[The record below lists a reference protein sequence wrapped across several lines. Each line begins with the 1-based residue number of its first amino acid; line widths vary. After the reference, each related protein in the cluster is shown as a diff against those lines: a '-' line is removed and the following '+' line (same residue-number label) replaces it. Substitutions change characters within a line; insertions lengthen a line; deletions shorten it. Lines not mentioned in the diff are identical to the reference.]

1 MLALT
6 QGMRLALGAGAVLG
20 GAVALYVTVA
30 GMRETATQPQEASV
44 SEGTA
49 APEAAA
55 VAELPPTDVATPEVS
70 EAIDPAPV
78 AEPSAA
84 IAAPAFEVVRI
95 EADGSGIV
103 AGTASAGMMVAI
115 LLDDAVVNETSADA
129 SGRFV
134 EFLDL
139 GVSDR
144 PRVLSLMADPAG
156 EAVPSDATIIIAPTD
171 AEVKPAPE
179 LLAEAETSSVQP
191 APADDASTSEAEAE
205 PMALMAEADAPTLD
219 GATSE
224 TALTEAASAI
234 ADTIGQATAD
244 VVADVVA
251 EVTAEATAEATAEV
265 TEEATAE
272 VTADVA
278 AEVTAEVTAEATA
291 EVTAEATAEVTAEAA
306 AEVTAEATAEVTA
319 EAAAEATADVA
330 AGIVAEVATDPDQAI
345 SEVAADVVAGNVTPS
360 ADTAPVEGPVA
371 EATQEA
377 TAQTPAEGDAQPAA
391 TAAEPGV
398 AEAATSDAPVAVA
411 TATPSAPDPALVSAA
426 PEIATAAVEGTEG
439 PDVALADP
447 PAAEVAPT
455 EVPQP
460 QIALDAPGIAAPPV
474 APATTPPVLIA
485 DAEGVRVLQP
495 ARASEVVPEVLRT
508 VALDTI
514 SYDDSGEVT
523 VAGRAT
529 SAGSVRVYLDNDPV
543 AEAPISEI
551 GTWSTQLRNVATGV
565 YTLRVD
571 QLDADGAVLSRIET
585 PFLREERETI
595 AAVMAEDTER
605 EDFSV
610 AVRTVQPGNTL
621 WAIARD
627 RYGQGILYVAVFEAN
642 KDLIRDPDLI
652 YPGQIFRL
660 PELEDG
666 QIAE

>member
-44 SEGTA
+44 SGGTA
-49 APEAAA
+49 ASETAA
-55 VAELPPTDVATPEVS
+55 VAELSPTDVATPEVS

-139 GVSDR
+139 GASDR

-156 EAVPSDATIIIAPTD
+156 EAVPSDATIIIAPTV
-171 AEVKPAPE
+171 AEVEPAPD
-179 LLAEAETSSVQP
+179 LLAEAETSPDQP
-191 APADDASTSEAEAE
+191 APADDASTSESEAE

-219 GATSE
+219 GATPE
-224 TALTEAASAI
+224 TALTDAASAI
-234 ADTIGQATAD
+234 ADTIEQATAD
-244 VVADVVA
+244 VVA
-251 EVTAEATAEATAEV
+251 E
-265 TEEATAE
+265 
-272 VTADVA
+272 VA
-278 AEVTAEVTAEATA
+278 AEVTTEVTTEAT
-291 EVTAEATAEVTAEAA
+291 T
-306 AEVTAEATAEVTA
+306 
-319 EAAAEATADVA
+319 EATADVA
-330 AGIVAEVATDPDQAI
+330 ADVAADVVAEVATDPDQAI
-345 SEVAADVVAGNVTPS
+345 SEAAADVVAGTVAPS

-371 EATQEA
+371 EATQEV
-377 TAQTPAEGDAQPAA
+377 TAQIPAEGDAQPAA
-391 TAAEPGV
+391 TAAGPGV

-411 TATPSAPDPALVSAA
+411 TATPGAPDPALVTAA
-426 PEIATAAVEGTEG
+426 PDVATAAVAGTEG
-439 PDVALADP
+439 QDVALADP
-447 PAAEVAPT
+447 PAPEVAPT
-455 EVPQP
+455 EPPQP
-460 QIALDAPGIAAPPV
+460 QVALDAPGIAAPAA

-495 ARASEVVPEVLRT
+495 ARASEVAPEVLRT

-551 GTWSTQLRNVATGV
+551 GTWSTQLRDVATGV

-595 AAVMAEDTER
+595 AAVMAEDTVR

-627 RYGQGILYVAVFEAN
+627 RYGEGILYVAVFEAN